1 MHFSLTYRCQKSRT
15 ETKNSLLVWHQIC
28 AAVQFS
34 QRSPCSLWLPSTPA
48 AALQVSPWHAAAL
61 DVFLL
66 SFTTELFFFLCVTH
80 RIILQDRNVR
90 AGAWDITF
98 LSETHAFHTNWKN
111 FKHILMCSGSPRTN
125 KSQQEPQAEEKTT
138 FCHCWHTYQN
148 WTISC
153 CSFCLFFTI
162 AAVSSRRERQRARA
176 MASTH
181 RHSC

>member
-28 AAVQFS
+28 AAVQLS
-34 QRSPCSLWLPSTPA
+34 QHSPCSLWLPSTPA
-48 AALQVSPWHAAAL
+48 AALQVSSWHTAAL

-66 SFTTELFFFLCVTH
+66 SFTTELFFSSASLTVSSSRTGMSVPGHGTSPSSQRLTVSTLTGRILKTSSCVQAH
-80 RIILQDRNVR
+80 PGLIKAN
-90 AGAWDITF
+90 
-98 LSETHAFHTNWKN
+98 KN
-111 FKHILMCSGSPRTN
+111 
-125 KSQQEPQAEEKTT
+125 PQAEKKTT
-138 FCHCWHTYQN
+138 FCHCWHTDQK

-153 CSFCLFFTI
+153 CSFSLFFTI